1 MQRKSFADMEC
12 SIARS
17 LDQMGDGWALLVV
30 RNALLGARRF
40 QDFEETL
47 GIPPTT
53 LSRRLETLIEH
64 GVLKRR
70 LYEERPPREEYV
82 LTDKGRDLASVLLAF
97 AAWGNRWLS
106 PRGAVIECADPAS
119 GQKVEPVVVDR
130 RTGRELLAG
139 RVALR
144 AGPGASAR
152 LRAALGRPVLFGGS
166 AEDLGGAP

>member
-1 MQRKSFADMEC
+1 MQRKSFSAMEC

-17 LDQMGDGWALLVV
+17 LDQMGDGWALLIV

-47 GIPPTT
+47 GIPPNT
-53 LSRRLETLIEH
+53 LSRRLDALIEH
-64 GVLKRR
+64 RILERR

-106 PRGAVIECADPAS
+106 PRGPVIECADPES
-119 GQKVEPVVVDR
+119 GRKIEPVVVDR
-130 RTGRELLAG
+130 RTGRELSAG

-144 AGPGASAR
+144 AGPGASER
-152 LRAALGRPVLFGGS
+152 LRKALCRPVLFGRDE
-166 AEDLGGAP
+166 ANAGGAA

>member
-1 MQRKSFADMEC
+1 MEC

-47 GIPPTT
+47 GIPPNT
-53 LSRRLETLIEH
+53 LSRRLESLIEH
-64 GVLKRR
+64 GILKRR
-70 LYEERPPREEYV
+70 RYEARPPREEYV
-82 LTDKGRDLASVLLAF
+82 LTEKGRDLASVLLAF

-106 PRGAVIECADPAS
+106 PRGAVIECADPVS
-119 GQKVEPVVVDR
+119 GEKVEPIVVDR
-130 RTGRELLAG
+130 RTGRELSAG

-144 AGPGASAR
+144 AGPGASPE
-152 LRAALGRPVLFGGS
+152 LRKALCQPVLFGRNLGS
-166 AEDLGGAP
+166 AGGAA